1 MNRGPTSSS
10 PITVRAIAIRVR
22 LRRVSFG
29 ILAAG
34 RIPTSYAPCSFVL
47 GVSTVRTPSDVPLA
61 SAARRFPAGGDGVQR
76 VHCPTEVVDLHQ
88 LQAGY
93 LFGVCLVAV
102 LGGHQKH
109 RRAGITG
116 RAHLVQ

>member
-34 RIPTSYAPCSFVL
+34 RIPTSYAPCSIVL
-47 GVSTVRTPSDVPLA
+47 GVSTVRTPSDLPCSSSRRSAARIVA
-61 SAARRFPAGGDGVQR
+61 GRSAARRFPAGGDGVQR
-76 VHCPTEVVDLHQ
+76 VHCPTEVVDLYQ
-88 LQAGY
+88 LQTRH
-93 LFGVCLVAV
+93 LFGV
-102 LGGHQKH
+102 
-109 RRAGITG
+109 
-116 RAHLVQ
+116 